1 MIGAKAQKSVC
12 LGIVKTEE
20 SSVPCVPEALME
32 ARVRRLGEKHRG
44 EDIECNNKELSS
56 LVELWEPFHIL
67 AHPYDTVRCAVYKFL

>member
-12 LGIVKTEE
+12 LGIVKIE
-20 SSVPCVPEALME
+20 SSVPCVPKALME

-56 LVELWEPFHIL
+56 TCGVVGAISYFGSPI
-67 AHPYDTVRCAVYKFL
+67 

>member
-32 ARVRRLGEKHRG
+32 ARVRRLGEKH
-44 EDIECNNKELSS
+44 
-56 LVELWEPFHIL
+56 
-67 AHPYDTVRCAVYKFL
+67 

>member
-1 MIGAKAQKSVC
+1 MIGAKAQKSMC

-56 LVELWEPFHIL
+56 TCGVVGAISYFGSPI
-67 AHPYDTVRCAVYKFL
+67 